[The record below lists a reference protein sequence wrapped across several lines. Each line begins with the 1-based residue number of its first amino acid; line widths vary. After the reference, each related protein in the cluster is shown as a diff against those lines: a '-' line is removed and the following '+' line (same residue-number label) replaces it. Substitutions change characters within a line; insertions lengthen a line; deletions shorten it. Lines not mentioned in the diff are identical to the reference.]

1 MSPLSRGARR
11 SDTRRLALT
20 LGRAALAA
28 GLGSALLLPRSV
40 AAQTPPVPTPT
51 APTPD
56 TSSAPTP
63 APTPAPVVQVAAPVQ
78 APTRDYVRQFV
89 ITPRGGYIA
98 FDRATSLE
106 AGAAIGVDAHYTFT
120 PSFSL
125 GTNFTFARA
134 NTRGEDFL
142 TALTYGLVATG
153 DTTFIFGVRQPVS
166 VVDAQVA
173 AVLRI
178 PSYGRISPFL
188 TGGGGI
194 YVLYLDPEAN
204 IGSTR
209 IVKPAAMG
217 GAGVDVR
224 LSNTAGIRLDV
235 RDMVFFKYDRE
246 RLRPSDERFRN
257 PRILEG
263 LALPPTPKKTINNFM
278 FSLGFTF
285 TPQATDERTGPTPRE
300 EDQ

>member
-1 MSPLSRGARR
+1 MA
-11 SDTRRLALT
+11 T
-20 LGRAALAA
+20 
-28 GLGSALLLPRSV
+28 
-40 AAQTPPVPTPT
+40 
-51 APTPD
+51 
-56 TSSAPTP
+56 
-63 APTPAPVVQVAAPVQ
+63 PVQ
-78 APTRDYVRQFV
+78 APYGGVARQFV

-98 FDRATSLE
+98 FDRATSLKG
-106 AGAAIGVDAHYTFT
+106 GAAIGVDAQYIFT

-125 GTNFTFARA
+125 GTNFTVARA
-134 NTRGEDFL
+134 NTRGGDFL
-142 TALTYGLVATG
+142 TALTYGVAATG

-173 AVLRI
+173 GVLRLA
-178 PSYGRISPFL
+178 SFGRLRPFV
-188 TGGGGI
+188 TAGGGV

-204 IGSTR
+204 RGSTR
-209 IVKPAAMG
+209 IVQPAGMG
-217 GAGVDVR
+217 GAGLDMR
-224 LSNTAGIRLDV
+224 LSNTAAIRLDV

-263 LALPPTPKKTINNFM
+263 LALPPTPKRTINNFM

-285 TPQATDERTGPTPRE
+285 TPRGTDDRTGPTPRE